1 MQSFSI
7 IYPLLTPMLFA
18 VLCLFFL
25 RRPQVQRWIFLA
37 GISTYLVVA
46 GLLFSEVMDKGVV
59 TMQAGNWAA
68 PFGITLVSDLL
79 SSGLILLTAVLAFL
93 TGIYSVGGI
102 KQSGI
107 STIFYPVLL
116 FLVFGLTGSFLAAD
130 IFNLYVWFEVMLVSS
145 FVLFTLGGKKDQ
157 LEGSIKY
164 VAINVVSSSLFLAG
178 IGLIYGLTGSL
189 NMAALHIKIP
199 LVDNQAMVSVAK
211 IFFLVSFGIKAAI
224 FPLFFWLP
232 ASYHTPPIAIS
243 ALAVGLLTKVGVYV
257 MIRFFTIVFPVGD
270 GFSNTIL
277 LVLSGFTMLVGVL
290 GAAAQND
297 FRKILSFHIVS
308 QIGYMIMGLAIH
320 TTLAIAGA
328 IFFVAHN
335 ILVKTNLFL
344 ISGLVNESNGS
355 YKLKEL
361 GGVYQKFPLIALIFA
376 ISAFSLTGVPPLSG
390 FWGKFVLVLAGL
402 DAQQYFIVGVS
413 LFVSLLT
420 LFSMT
425 KIWGEV
431 FWKNNPEIIEP
442 VIKSQSELFRTKWLM
457 ALPVVIMSVLILI
470 LGFAPDIFV
479 DLSKRAAEQLINPED
494 YIQAILMK

>member
-1 MQSFSI
+1 
-7 IYPLLTPMLFA
+7 
-18 VLCLFFL
+18 
-25 RRPQVQRWIFLA
+25 
-37 GISTYLVVA
+37 
-46 GLLFSEVMDKGVV
+46 
-59 TMQAGNWAA
+59 
-68 PFGITLVSDLL
+68 
-79 SSGLILLTAVLAFL
+79 
-93 TGIYSVGGI
+93 
-102 KQSGI
+102 
-107 STIFYPVLL
+107 
-116 FLVFGLTGSFLAAD
+116 
-130 IFNLYVWFEVMLVSS
+130 
-145 FVLFTLGGKKDQ
+145 
-157 LEGSIKY
+157 
-164 VAINVVSSSLFLAG
+164 VVSSSLFLAG

-189 NMAALHIKIP
+189 NMAALHLKIP

-257 MIRFFTIVFPVGD
+257 MIRFFTIVFPAGD

-390 FWGKFVLVLAGL
+390 FWGKFMLVLAGL

-413 LFVSLLT
+413 LFVSILT

-431 FWKNNPEIIEP
+431 FWKNNPEIVEP

-457 ALPVVIMSVLILI
+457 ALPVVVMTLLILI
-470 LGFAPDIFV
+470 LGFAPEVFV
-479 DLSKRAAEQLINPED
+479 DLSKRAAEQLINPD
-494 YIQAILMK
+494 AYIQAILMK